1 MSMVNVARASL
12 DHLHAELQARYKRVR
27 LSLACLKNQDSEYAA
42 QHRILL
48 TAYSDLLAV
57 TADHLGRLT
66 QPPKPAPVDHS
77 FPGRVQ
83 EAPGPQ
89 CPGCAS
95 PSWPTETPGVWHCTH
110 AGCVIARFGTGTRD
124 LPAFNVT
131 HPAKP
136 VGFPNG

>member
-57 TADHLGRLT
+57 TADHLGRLAS
-66 QPPKPAPVDHS
+66 PKPALAEHS

-83 EAPGPQ
+83 EAVGPQ

-95 PSWPTETPGVWHCTH
+95 PSWPTDRAGVWRCTH
-110 AGCVIARFGTGTRD
+110 AGCAISQFGTD
-124 LPAFNVT
+124 HAKEPA
-131 HPAKP
+131 
-136 VGFPNG
+136 NG

>member
-1 MSMVNVARASL
+1 MSVVNVARASL

-57 TADHLGRLT
+57 TAEHLGSLAS
-66 QPPKPAPVDHS
+66 PKPAPVEHS

-83 EAPGPQ
+83 EAVGPL
-89 CPGCAS
+89 CPGCAY
-95 PSWPTETPGVWHCTH
+95 PSWPTDRAGIWRCTH
-110 AGCVIARFGTGTRD
+110 AGCVIGQFGTGTSD
-124 LPAFNVT
+124 LPAFIVT
-131 HPAKP
+131 PPAKEP
-136 VGFPNG
+136 ANG